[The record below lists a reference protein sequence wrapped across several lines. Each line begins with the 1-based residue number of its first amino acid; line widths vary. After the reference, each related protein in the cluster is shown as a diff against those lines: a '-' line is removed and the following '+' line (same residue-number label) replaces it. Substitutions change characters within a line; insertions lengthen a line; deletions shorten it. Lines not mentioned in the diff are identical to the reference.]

1 MLGIFSN
8 GIFSSGNFQNVQF
21 TKRQF
26 PKGGADCKG
35 GPSAAARPDLGS
47 FRLGNC
53 TIGKITL
60 GCCCLGK
67 SLLKNTLHQFLV
79 IQPVFSRLNCGRC
92 TNNHPYNRDLGK
104 IKKYIFLDDSTKSF
118 NFYNLNPVDLSYN
131 FSYDTG
137 NKDDIIMATPS
148 QFIRFLNLFHFYF
161 MLKLQN
167 QAY

>member
-1 MLGIFSN
+1 MVD
-8 GIFSSGNFQNVQF
+8 VQ
-21 TKRQF
+21 
-26 PKGGADCKG
+26 
-35 GPSAAARPDLGS
+35 
-47 FRLGNC
+47 
-53 TIGKITL
+53 IITHTTEIWEN
-60 GCCCLGK
+60 K
-67 SLLKNTLHQFLV
+67 
-79 IQPVFSRLNCGRC
+79 
-92 TNNHPYNRDLGK
+92 
-104 IKKYIFLDDSTKSF
+104 KKYIFLDDNTKSF

>member
-1 MLGIFSN
+1 ML
-8 GIFSSGNFQNVQF
+8 
-21 TKRQF
+21 
-26 PKGGADCKG
+26 P
-35 GPSAAARPDLGS
+35 
-47 FRLGNC
+47 
-53 TIGKITL
+53 
-60 GCCCLGK
+60 LGK
-67 SLLKNTLHQFLV
+67 KPFEKYLSSIFGNSACF
-79 IQPVFSRLNCGRC
+79 FSRLNCGRC